1 MDLNTYL
8 FFDGQCEEAF
18 RLYENVLG
26 GKLAGQMRYADAPS
40 APPSFKGCNR
50 VIHVSLR
57 VGDRVLMGSDM
68 PAGGLDPTPPEHQPE
83 AYKTPRGF
91 RANVSVDSP
100 AEAERIYQALAEGG
114 TIAMPIAETFFAR
127 RFGMLND
134 RFGTPWMITCL
145 KPRECPEHEAEP
157 FVISRTF
164 DVSRDMLWKC
174 CTDPERMRP
183 WWGPKGVTII
193 ASKMDL
199 RPGGTYHYAMR
210 TPDGKQM
217 WGRLAYREITPP
229 ERLVFA
235 NAFSDEQGGL
245 TRHPLSPS
253 WPIEML
259 STFSF
264 VDNGGNTTFTVTWT
278 PLSPTARARHVRRGA
293 RQHEGGLKRD
303 DGAARGLSR
312 GAVSAEA
319 AH

>member
-8 FFDGQCEEAF
+8 FFDGRCEEAF
-18 RLYENVLG
+18 RFYENVLG
-26 GKLAGQMRYADAPS
+26 GKLAGLMRYADAPS

-83 AYKTPRGF
+83 AYKPPRGF
-91 RANVSVDSP
+91 RANVTVDTP

-114 TIAMPIAETFFAR
+114 TIAMPIAETFFAQ

-164 DVSRDMLWKC
+164 DVSRDTLWKC
-174 CTDPERMRP
+174 CTDPERMRQ

-210 TPDGKQM
+210 TPDGKPM

-229 ERLVFA
+229 ERLVFV
-235 NAFSDEQGGL
+235 NAFSDEEGGL

-264 VDNGGNTTFTVTWT
+264 VDDGGNTTFTVTGT
-278 PLSPTARARHVRRGA
+278 PLSPTPQERATFDAGHDSMR
-293 RQHEGGLKRD
+293 EGWSGTMERLAAYL
-303 DGAARGLSR
+303 AAR
-312 GAVSAEA
+312 
-319 AH
+319 

>member
-1 MDLNTYL
+1 
-8 FFDGQCEEAF
+8 
-18 RLYENVLG
+18 
-26 GKLAGQMRYADAPS
+26 
-40 APPSFKGCNR
+40 
-50 VIHVSLR
+50 
-57 VGDRVLMGSDM
+57 MGSDM

-157 FVISRTF
+157 FVISPTF

-217 WGRLAYREITPP
+217 WGRFAYREITPP